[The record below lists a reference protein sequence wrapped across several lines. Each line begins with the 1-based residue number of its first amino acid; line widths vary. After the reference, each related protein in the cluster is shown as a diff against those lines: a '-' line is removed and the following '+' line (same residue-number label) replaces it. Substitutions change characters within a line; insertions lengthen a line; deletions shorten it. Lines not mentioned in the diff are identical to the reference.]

1 MIKSRISPP
10 TLTKFG
16 NVRGLVDAPIF
27 LTEHWH
33 LESVKALKRRSSSCP
48 YPVASPGKSMY
59 SNNNHRT
66 SLKETLGNKK
76 SSQKSE
82 VIAEKVKDKTLS
94 ANDISMPAPDSMVHV
109 AGITPEKRDAVGNII
124 QTARIIGRL
133 LPTRPI
139 SHDARK
145 PVVNSS
151 TVDLPSPKV
160 PPISELPAR
169 QTFTNKGQ
177 AEYGKNVPSQTER
190 KTIVTKDNVVINL
203 SVTKHNYANAGKYV
217 DGKENFAFRSPSE
230 QTNHLHK
237 RSETSKICASV
248 DNKIKES
255 GKFTIN
261 KNLQEM
267 SGNGNQLI
275 TNPGLDLRHVIH
287 HSKICTDIDKPLKSN
302 KTLQHCFGSG
312 PEKPNVKKY
321 GNSLHHHANIKPN
334 LTYGAPQVPPPKPP
348 RSVKPELHLPLN

>member
-82 VIAEKVKDKTLS
+82 VITEKVKDKTLS

-124 QTARIIGRL
+124 QTARIIGCL

-145 PVVNSS
+145 PVGNSS
-151 TVDLPSPKV
+151 TVDLPSSKV

-169 QTFTNKGQ
+169 QIFTNKGH
-177 AEYGKNVPSQTER
+177 GKNVPSQTKR

-203 SVTKHNYANAGKYV
+203 SVTKHSYANAGKTV
-217 DGKENFAFRSPSE
+217 DGKENLESGSPSE
-230 QTNHLHK
+230 QAKNLHK
-237 RSETSKICASV
+237 RSELGKIFAPV

-255 GKFTIN
+255 GKVTIN
-261 KNLQEM
+261 KNFQEM

-287 HSKICTDIDKPLKSN
+287 HSKNESDIDKPLKSN
-302 KTLQHCFGSG
+302 KTL
-312 PEKPNVKKY
+312 
-321 GNSLHHHANIKPN
+321 SL
-334 LTYGAPQVPPPKPP
+334 
-348 RSVKPELHLPLN
+348 